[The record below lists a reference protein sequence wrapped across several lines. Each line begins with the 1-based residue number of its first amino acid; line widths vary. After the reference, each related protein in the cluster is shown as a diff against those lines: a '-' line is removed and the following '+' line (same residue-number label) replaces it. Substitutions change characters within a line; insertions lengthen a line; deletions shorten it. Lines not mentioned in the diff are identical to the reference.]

1 MAGIREP
8 EITVKEKSVDPAERV
23 FIKGD
28 DKNIV
33 ATVIYTADGEAFTYD
48 TKGEIAVPAADM
60 FDLFIKGVVA
70 VKNNV
75 YYKPVSC
82 TKEGVIAFGFPS
94 VP

>member
-8 EITVKEKSVDPAERV
+8 EITVKEKVIDPAERLY
-23 FIKGD
+23 IEGD
-28 DKNIV
+28 DKNIIT
-33 ATVIYTADGEAFTYD
+33 TVIYTKDGNNFTYD
-48 TKGEIAVPAADM
+48 EKGKIAVPEADM

-70 VKNNV
+70 VKDNV

-94 VP
+94 AS